1 MWVFGTLLFAGELV
15 AVHECVCVCVHLN
28 VTHQHLASLGG
39 EKSKESSMNY
49 HFAKLCLSVL
59 VLTICFVFVKQWIER
74 KQFSNYE
81 QHIGPIA
88 VEPQHMALV
97 DGYDSDES
105 AETEPCKRQER
116 CVPALG
122 PGLLPLKFSN
132 GKPTLD
138 YVDLFHFYR
147 FLTRISNH

>member
-1 MWVFGTLLFAGELV
+1 
-15 AVHECVCVCVHLN
+15 
-28 VTHQHLASLGG
+28 
-39 EKSKESSMNY
+39 MNY
-49 HFAKLCLSVL
+49 HFAKPILVRFVCLSVL

-74 KQFSNYE
+74 RQFGNYE
-81 QHIGPIA
+81 QHIGPIQ

-116 CVPALG
+116 RVPALG
-122 PGLLPLKFSN
+122 PGLVPSKFSN
-132 GKPTLD
+132 GGPTLD

-147 FLTRISNH
+147 FLTRITNHYSGQQLLTMIEHKLTTLMQ